1 MLTHLRHQA
10 KGEGM
15 GLKVAIIDDEIH
27 IRSLLEQTLEE
38 LEEEFGVEMFLAANG
53 REGLEMIVR
62 ETPQLVFCDVMM
74 PEMNGYDVCRSVR
87 EQGLD
92 TIKIILLTAKG
103 QEIDRQQGLDA
114 GAFDYVTK
122 PFDPD
127 DLIQRAKEILG
138 LK

>member
-1 MLTHLRHQA
+1 
-10 KGEGM
+10 M

-53 REGLEMIVR
+53 REGLELIVR
-62 ETPQLVFCDVMM
+62 EAPQLVFCDVMM

>member
-1 MLTHLRHQA
+1 MLHRT
-10 KGEGM
+10 KGDGM

-53 REGLEMIVR
+53 REGLELIIR

-74 PEMNGYDVCRSVR
+74 PEMNGYDVCRAVR
-87 EQGLD
+87 EQSLGE
-92 TIKIILLTAKG
+92 IKIILLTAKG

-114 GAFDYVTK
+114 GAYDYVTK

>member
-1 MLTHLRHQA
+1 
-10 KGEGM
+10 M

-53 REGLEMIVR
+53 REGLELIIR

-74 PEMNGYDVCRSVR
+74 PEMNGYDVCRAVR
-87 EQGLD
+87 EQSLGE
-92 TIKIILLTAKG
+92 IKIILLTAKG

-114 GAFDYVTK
+114 GAYDYVTK